1 MNTIFSDYITDCVRI
16 LVLIS
21 AVRKHKSIKLTE
33 NKIKLYDYYYKFPYT
48 MLGEKVKCIDIDMN
62 VEEYYSF
69 FHWQPDVIKYRQM
82 INYLIAKGF
91 VKTIDEKDKI
101 FSITE
106 LGEEV
111 LNKIENS
118 YKEKLVL
125 LSDVIMESIKKLSD
139 TKIND
144 EICRKNNI
152 ILRKGWES

>member
-1 MNTIFSDYITDCVRI
+1 MCD
-16 LVLIS
+16 
-21 AVRKHKSIKLTE
+21 
-33 NKIKLYDYYYKFPYT
+33 
-48 MLGEKVKCIDIDMN
+48 
-62 VEEYYSF
+62 SF
-69 FHWQPDVIKYRQM
+69 HDRHI
-82 INYLIAKGF
+82 
-91 VKTIDEKDKI
+91 IDEKDKI

-152 ILRKGWES
+152 ILRKGWDS